1 MIDSHLHLWEL
12 PPNAEQRSGP
22 DKPRRPYS
30 WLGPRHGSLFRSYGA
45 AEAQETLKE
54 ARVRGAVLVQ
64 ADDTLAD
71 TEFLLATADRSDWV
85 LAVVGWIPLEQPDL
99 AAAQLERLGVNPKF
113 RGVRHLVH
121 DDPRDDFLELPAVR
135 ESLRLVAARGLT
147 LDIPDAYPRHL
158 QRAVSLARDLPELT
172 VVLDHLGKPPLT
184 DGIAGDSLPLEVER
198 WRREFRALAGLPNT
212 VAKVSGL
219 HLPGLEY
226 SAKALRPLWEEALT
240 AFGPERLMIGMDWPV
255 STLGAPYHRTLE
267 VLLELAADLDMA
279 GRHAFLEVTA
289 ARIYGLGTSPE
300 SPSPQPEAE
309 LQEAE
314 FPAAQNPTSQNEV
327 KA

>member
-12 PPNAEQRSGP
+12 PAADETTGNT
-22 DKPRRPYS
+22 PRRPYS
-30 WLGPRHGSLFRSYGA
+30 WLGPQHGSLFRSYRA
-45 AEAQETLKE
+45 AEAQETLTD
-54 ARVRGAVLVQ
+54 AGVRGAVLVQ

-85 LAVVGWIPLEQPDL
+85 FGVLGWIPLERPDL
-99 AAAQLERLGVNPKF
+99 VDAQLELLGRNPKF
-113 RGVRHLVH
+113 RGIRHLVH
-121 DDPRDDFLELPAVR
+121 NDPRDNFLELPQVR
-135 ESLRLVAARGLT
+135 ESLKLVAAKGLA

-158 QRAVSLARDLPELT
+158 QRAVSLAHDLPELT

-184 DGIAGDSLPLEVER
+184 DDVLAGEGMSPDLER
-198 WRREFRALAGLPNT
+198 WRQEFRALAELPNT

-226 SAKALRPLWEEALT
+226 TPEALRPLWEEALM

-255 STLGAPYHRTLE
+255 STLGAPYRRTLD
-267 VLLELAADLDMA
+267 VLLELAADLDIA
-279 GRHAFLEVTA
+279 DRHAFLEGTA
-289 ARIYGLGTSPE
+289 VRTYGLHTAPE
-300 SPSPQPEAE
+300 PEPPQAE
-309 LQEAE
+309 NSTRQD
-314 FPAAQNPTSQNEV
+314 EV